1 MTKKADQTAS
11 FMVRFNQKIFE
22 ENGESK
28 VQWRGK
34 VSHVQGGDDMSFSD
48 FKEAVVFIQKKL
60 AELTLEAT
68 KHESPEQ
75 QDSLLKK
82 SFSLWKTMAK
92 EGPKLFMETIK
103 DPKKQVANLQEQI
116 SYFGDEMLEKVH
128 IDEWRN
134 ASKSDFNDI
143 KDSMGQ
149 LAIELKKLNAKVD
162 AMSHPQPTPKMS
174 TKIDSGNV
182 KAPTKRP
189 TKATANKTTAKK
201 APIETEKAAK
211 ISKKPSTAPKK
222 KS

>member
-1 MTKKADQTAS
+1 MANKADQTAS

-22 ENGESK
+22 EHGESK

-48 FKEAVVFIQKKL
+48 FNDAVAFIQKKL

-68 KHESPEQ
+68 KHKTPEQ

-92 EGPKLFMETIK
+92 EGPKLIMETIK

-116 SYFGDEMLEKVH
+116 SYFGDEMMEKVH

-134 ASKSDFNDI
+134 ASKSDFNDM
-143 KDSMGQ
+143 KNSMSQ

-162 AMSHPQPTPKMS
+162 VLSELKLTPKPKTSRKNTS
-174 TKIDSGNV
+174 TVAKTPVKNRTAT
-182 KAPTKRP
+182 KAPAKTS
-189 TKATANKTTAKK
+189 KA
-201 APIETEKAAK
+201 
-211 ISKKPSTAPKK
+211 SKK

>member
-1 MTKKADQTAS
+1 MSNKADQTAS

-22 ENGESK
+22 EKGESK

-34 VSHVQGGDDMSFSD
+34 VSHVQGGEDMSFSD
-48 FKEAVVFIQKKL
+48 FNEAVVFIQKKL

-68 KHESPEQ
+68 KHETPEQ

-92 EGPKLFMETIK
+92 EGPKLIRETIK

-116 SYFGDEMLEKVH
+116 SYFGDEMMEKVH

-134 ASKSDFNDI
+134 ASKSDFNEM
-143 KDSMGQ
+143 KQSMNS
-149 LAIELKKLNAKVD
+149 LAAEMKKLNAKVD
-162 AMSHPQPTPKMS
+162 ALNQPKLTPKPKTS
-174 TKIDSGNV
+174 QAKKTTSA
-182 KAPTKRP
+182 KAPVKNRTATKP
-189 TKATANKTTAKK
+189 TAKTTK
-201 APIETEKAAK
+201 
-211 ISKKPSTAPKK
+211 APKK

>member
-1 MTKKADQTAS
+1 MANKADQTAS

-34 VSHVQGGDDMSFSD
+34 VSHVQGGEDMSFSD
-48 FKEAVVFIQKKL
+48 FNEAVVFIQKKL
-60 AELTLEAT
+60 ADLTLEAT
-68 KHESPEQ
+68 KHESQEQ

-92 EGPKLFMETIK
+92 EGPKLIRETIK

-116 SYFGDEMLEKVH
+116 SYFGDEMMEKVH

-134 ASKSDFNDI
+134 ASKSDFNDM
-143 KDSMGQ
+143 KNSMSQ
-149 LAIELKKLNAKVD
+149 LASELKKLNAKVD
-162 AMSHPQPTPKMS
+162 ALSQPKLTPKPKTQRTTS
-174 TKIDSGNV
+174 TKTA
-182 KAPTKRP
+182 KAPTK
-189 TKATANKTTAKK
+189 NKT
-201 APIETEKAAK
+201 AAK
-211 ISKKPSTAPKK
+211 IPAKTSKTPKK

>member
-1 MTKKADQTAS
+1 MAHTADQTAS
-11 FMVRFNQKIFE
+11 FMVRFSQKIFE

-34 VSHVQGGDDMSFSD
+34 VSHVQGGEAMSFSD
-48 FKEAVVFIQKKL
+48 FNEAVVFIQKKL

-68 KHESPEQ
+68 KHETPEQ

-92 EGPKLFMETIK
+92 EGPKFVRETIK

-116 SYFGDEMLEKVH
+116 SYFGDEMKEKVH

-134 ASKSDFNDI
+134 ASKSDYNDM
-143 KDSMGQ
+143 KNSMSE
-149 LAIELKKLNAKVD
+149 LASEIKKLNAKVD
-162 AMSHPQPTPKMS
+162 ALSQPILTPK
-174 TKIDSGNV
+174 
-182 KAPTKRP
+182 P
-189 TKATANKTTAKK
+189 KTTASKIASSK
-201 APIETEKAAK
+201 NAPVKNRTAAK
-211 ISKKPSTAPKK
+211 ATSKTSETPKK